1 MPTKKK
7 KQTSSRLGRGDGSWL
22 SNAFDQGMLLHFYRD
37 RGMGLQPFI
46 EEGIRPFNKIKSFK
60 HLETF
65 LKKIR
70 MDPATAHEILDKF
83 LFHDKHGRMNFL
95 KHYVS
100 KDIRTNRREIDRL
113 LAAIKKYSVE
123 IVFKGQD
130 PDGELAAFER
140 CTLYKRPKKIKSFQ
154 KDLTILREAVGK
166 KRSRDGSYSRKQ
178 LEIYKKRALR
188 KLLRK

>member
-1 MPTKKK
+1 
-7 KQTSSRLGRGDGSWL
+7 
-22 SNAFDQGMLLHFYRD
+22 
-37 RGMGLQPFI
+37 
-46 EEGIRPFNKIKSFK
+46 
-60 HLETF
+60 
-65 LKKIR
+65 

-166 KRSRDGSYSRKQ
+166 KRSRDGSYSRKTIRDLQ
-178 LEIYKKRALR
+178 EESFKKTTQ
-188 KLLRK
+188 KIVITN